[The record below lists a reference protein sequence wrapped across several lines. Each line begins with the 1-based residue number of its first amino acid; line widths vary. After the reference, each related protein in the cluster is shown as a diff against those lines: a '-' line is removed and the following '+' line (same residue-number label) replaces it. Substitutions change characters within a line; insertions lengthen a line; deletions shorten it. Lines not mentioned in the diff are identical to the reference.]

1 MSRQKEN
8 TLNIELLPHQRKFL
22 QSEKTFTILCG
33 GRSCGKTF
41 CASWLVVQW
50 LLRGYD
56 VLCTAQSYKTLERV
70 LFKGVVEKIAELG
83 ITPECN
89 KTKMEIRL
97 NGHTAYFYSAE
108 KSNIDNVRGLTNIKA
123 LVMDEAALASKEFL
137 DVAMA
142 TLRGEG
148 IGDPRIYMMSTPK
161 GGKNFFSK
169 IIRETP
175 PEDIE
180 IIYAR
185 SRDNTTLSEK
195 FFRSLE
201 ATYSGTFARQELE
214 GEILDSDT
222 PDQLFSSQ
230 VIATMMNR
238 TSPWSE
244 HDIPVVGVDMARYGD
259 DSTTAYLRRGR
270 CVEKLF
276 SITKCDSFVVYE
288 MLRQNLMS
296 HNLKKNRCVFNFD
309 GTGGFASGVVDL
321 MRKAQYI
328 VNELHFNSMTN
339 VNSDYFANLRTMMYF
354 NFSEASK
361 RGLSIP
367 NDEKIEMQL
376 SCIRYFIDGGGKRRL
391 YPKEQMKEILGYS
404 PDDIDAIALTFAHGN
419 MDDPFK
425 VDLGFLD
432 PSYDFE
438 GAMEMINQSY
448 AWRKAQ

>member
-8 TLNIELLPHQRKFL
+8 TLNIELLPHQRRFL

-244 HDIPVVGVDMARYGD
+244 HDIPVIGVDMARYGD

-354 NFSEASK
+354 NFSEASR

-376 SCIRYFIDGGGKRRL
+376 SCVRYFIDGGGKRRL

>member
-8 TLNIELLPHQRKFL
+8 TLNIELLPHQRRFL

-419 MDDPFK
+419 LDDPFK

>member
-8 TLNIELLPHQRKFL
+8 TLNIELLPHQRRFL

-230 VIATMMNR
+230 VIATIMNR

-354 NFSEASK
+354 NFSEASR

-376 SCIRYFIDGGGKRRL
+376 SCVRYFIDGGGKRRL

>member
-8 TLNIELLPHQRKFL
+8 TLNIELLPHQRRFL

-354 NFSEASK
+354 NFSEASR

-367 NDEKIEMQL
+367 NDEKVEMQL
-376 SCIRYFIDGGGKRRL
+376 SCVRYFIDGGGKRRL

>member
-1 MSRQKEN
+1 MARRLDR
-8 TLNIELLPHQRKFL
+8 TLNIELLPHQRRFL
-22 QSEKTFTILCG
+22 QSDKTFTILCG

-50 LLRGYD
+50 LLRGFD

-222 PDQLFSSQ
+222 PDQLFPSTIIMQ
-230 VIATMMNR
+230 MMAR
-238 TSPWSE
+238 QSAYSE
-244 HDIPVVGVDMARYGD
+244 FDIPVIGVDMARYGD

-270 CVEKLF
+270 NVIKLF
-276 SITKCDSFVVYE
+276 SITKCDSFAVYE
-288 MLRQNLMS
+288 SLRMAMLQY
-296 HNLKKNRCVFNFD
+296 NLKKERTIFNFD
-309 GTGGFASGVVDL
+309 GTGGFASGIVDL
-321 MRKAQYI
+321 MKKSGYI

-339 VNSDYFANLRTMMYF
+339 VTSEYFANLRTMMYF

-367 NDEKIEMQL
+367 NDEKVEMQL
-376 SCIRYFIDGGGKRRL
+376 SCLRYFIDGGGKRRL
-391 YPKEQMKEILGYS
+391 YPKEQMKEVLGYS
-404 PDDIDAIALTFAHGN
+404 PDDIDSIALTFASGTIE
-419 MDDPFK
+419 DPFK
-425 VDLGFLD
+425 VDLGYLD

-438 GAMEMINQSY
+438 GAMDMITQSY
-448 AWRKAQ
+448 QWRKK

>member
-1 MSRQKEN
+1 MARRLDR
-8 TLNIELLPHQRKFL
+8 TLNIELLPHQRRFL

-50 LLRGYD
+50 LLRGFD

-222 PDQLFSSQ
+222 PDQLFPSTIIMQ
-230 VIATMMNR
+230 MMSR
-238 TSPWSE
+238 QSAYSE
-244 HDIPVVGVDMARYGD
+244 FDIPVIGVDMARYGD

-270 CVEKLF
+270 NVIKLF
-276 SITKCDSFVVYE
+276 SITKCDSFAVYE
-288 MLRQNLMS
+288 SLRMAMLQY
-296 HNLKKNRCVFNFD
+296 NLKKERTIFNFD
-309 GTGGFASGVVDL
+309 GTGGFASGIVDL
-321 MRKAQYI
+321 MKKSGYI

-339 VNSDYFANLRTMMYF
+339 VTSEYFANLRTMMYF

-367 NDEKIEMQL
+367 NDEKVEMQL
-376 SCIRYFIDGGGKRRL
+376 SCLRYFIDGGGKRRL
-391 YPKEQMKEILGYS
+391 YPKEQMKEVLGYS
-404 PDDIDAIALTFAHGN
+404 PDDIDAIALTFASGTIE
-419 MDDPFK
+419 DPFK
-425 VDLGFLD
+425 VDLGYLD

-438 GAMEMINQSY
+438 GAMDMITQSY
-448 AWRKAQ
+448 QWRKK

>member
-8 TLNIELLPHQRKFL
+8 TLNIELLPHQRRFL

-230 VIATMMNR
+230 VISTMMNR

-244 HDIPVVGVDMARYGD
+244 HDIPVIGVDMARYGD

-270 CVEKLF
+270 YVEKLF

-367 NDEKIEMQL
+367 NDEKVEMQL
-376 SCIRYFIDGGGKRRL
+376 SCVRYFIDGGGKRRL

-432 PSYDFE
+432 PSYDFD

>member
-1 MSRQKEN
+1 MRIN
-8 TLNIELLPHQRKFL
+8 LLPHQKRFL

-41 CASWLVVQW
+41 CASWLVVRW
-50 LLRGYD
+50 LLEGFD

-70 LFKGVVEKIAELG
+70 LFKGVVEKISEMG
-83 ITPECN
+83 IQPECN

-142 TLRGEG
+142 TLRGEC

-169 IIRETP
+169 VIRETP

-201 ATYSGTFARQELE
+201 ATYSGVFARQELE

-222 PDQLFSSQ
+222 PDQLFSSTIISQ
-230 VIATMMNR
+230 MMHR
-238 TSPWSE
+238 QTGFTE
-244 HDIPVVGVDMARYGD
+244 FDIPVIGIDVARFGD
-259 DSTTAYLRRGR
+259 DTTTAYLRRGR
-270 CVEKLF
+270 NVQLLF
-276 SITKCDSFVVYE
+276 KVNGADSFAIYE
-288 MLRQNLMS
+288 KVRQGIMS
-296 HNLKKNRCVFNFD
+296 HNLKKNRTILNFD
-309 GTGGFASGVVDL
+309 GTGGFASGAVDIC
-321 MRKAQYI
+321 RKGGFF
-328 VNELHFNSMTN
+328 VNELHFNAIANN
-339 VNSDYFANLRTMMYF
+339 VSDYFGNLRTLMYF
-354 NFSEASK
+354 NFSEAAK

-367 NDEKIEMQL
+367 YDEQVEMQL
-376 SCIRYFIDGGGKRRL
+376 SCVRYFIDGQGKRRII
-391 YPKEQMKEILGYS
+391 PKEQIKEILGYS
-404 PDDIDAIALTFAHGN
+404 PDDSDAIALTFAQGDLEN
-419 MDDPFK
+419 PFRAEMGVFDPN
-425 VDLGFLD
+425 
-432 PSYDFE
+432 YDFDS
-438 GAMEMINQSY
+438 AMAAINNSY
-448 AWRKAQ
+448 EWRKA